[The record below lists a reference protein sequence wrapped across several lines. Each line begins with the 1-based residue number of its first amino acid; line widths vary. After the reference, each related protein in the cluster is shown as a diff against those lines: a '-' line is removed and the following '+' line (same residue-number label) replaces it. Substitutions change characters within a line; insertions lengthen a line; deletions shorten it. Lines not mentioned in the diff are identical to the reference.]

1 MRGDNTLNIPLVDT
15 ALLDDVLSSLQQPDK
30 SLSPKWL
37 YDQRG
42 SELFEKITVLPEYYL
57 TRTETAILRQY
68 ADRLTQLI
76 PQGGALV
83 EFGSGAS
90 TKTRLL
96 LDAGDHL
103 GAYVP
108 IDISADFLYETA
120 QGLRQRYP
128 HIQITPVVG
137 DFTQDVALPETA
149 NAMEKIAFF
158 PGSTIGNIP
167 RDTAVALLS
176 NARAWPQTNGFV
188 LGLDLVKDPFDL
200 VKAYDDG
207 KGVTA
212 AFIGNILARLN
223 RDLAAN
229 FDLRAFAYQASW
241 HRNQFREKRTNPN

>member
-1 MRGDNTLNIPLVDT
+1 
-15 ALLDDVLSSLQQPDK
+15 
-30 SLSPKWL
+30 
-37 YDQRG
+37 
-42 SELFEKITVLPEYYL
+42 
-57 TRTETAILRQY
+57 
-68 ADRLTQLI
+68 
-76 PQGGALV
+76 
-83 EFGSGAS
+83 
-90 TKTRLL
+90 
-96 LDAGDHL
+96 
-103 GAYVP
+103 VP

-241 HRNQFREKRTNPN
+241 HPETSRISMKLVSLQPQTVLIQGTEISFAKNEPIQISEARKFTPETIRMLAEDAGWQLDDLLTDTDKQFAVAVLRN